1 MPRSSVL
8 TSFAQ
13 ILGAATLIQFGFLS
27 PCLPADVADSGQT
40 KVSLHWFDGQ
50 SQLVEIGWKSTSH
63 WVWKFTDAGVE
74 PTSEIEIAIPAQI
87 HINSVE
93 HADNADFKIIET
105 SGETSAETSSGS
117 SPGSSPGNSK
127 DTTEGSAPE
136 DSAAQ
141 QSLAIETREPKIAA
155 KLNIVS
161 DTSGTESTVD
171 RGLLVTLEPQS
182 TAVLIHGSCSKYGLT
197 IREGQKTAGA
207 ATPLYVGATCQSDK
221 GDLLVRWHLP
231 EDFAATSS
239 NKLPVPDSGLRV
251 STPNPKS
258 SPAPQQISV
267 SHKGSLQ
274 PIEYLLRFEPIIAAE
289 KVVLPA
295 QKKEEA
301 KPRPLQPTN
310 GLQFTVLMAPAYVG
324 YPSPGSP
331 NNNSSANNINLGFR
345 LEQTQST
352 RRSLWETQLEV
363 PAFSIFPGPLHF
375 PASGVYSL
383 SSLLV
388 VPPFTQTPDSTF
400 AVLAGLSLHEVH
412 LELNSQASGFLMG
425 PKLAFSLAD
434 KTRKSL
440 GGRAYSATFAAV
452 ALWSPDRGSFF
463 NSYAAMAS
471 FSYELS
477 RNFFFGKRVDLLT
490 EAAYFNLL
498 SRDGTQVGV
507 TTTSLGLQVWL

>member
-1 MPRSSVL
+1 MLRSSVL
-8 TSFAQ
+8 TSFAHA
-13 ILGAATLIQFGFLS
+13 LGAATLIQFGFVN
-27 PCLPADVADSGQT
+27 PCLSADVADSGQT

-50 SQLVEIGWKSTSH
+50 SQLVEIAWKSTSH

-74 PTSEIEIAIPAQI
+74 PTSEIEISIPAQI

-105 SGETSAETSSGS
+105 SGKTSTETSTETS
-117 SPGSSPGNSK
+117 K
-127 DTTEGSAPE
+127 DATEGSGPD
-136 DSAAQ
+136 DSEVE

-161 DTSGTESTVD
+161 DTQSTVD

-182 TAVLIHGSCSKYGLT
+182 TAVLIHGSCSKYGLN
-197 IREGQKTAGA
+197 IREGQKTVGA
-207 ATPLYVGATCQSDK
+207 ATPLYVGATCQPDK

-231 EDFAATSS
+231 EDFVATSS
-239 NKLPVPDSGLRV
+239 NKQAIPESGLRV
-251 STPNPKS
+251 PVPNPKS
-258 SPAPQQISV
+258 SPPPQQISV
-267 SHKGSLQ
+267 SHKGNFQ
-274 PIEYLLRFEPIIAAE
+274 PLEYLLSFEPGVAAE
-289 KVVLPA
+289 KPILPEH

-301 KPRPLQPTN
+301 KPRSLQSAN
-310 GLQFTVLMAPAYVG
+310 GPQFTVAMAPGYVG
-324 YPSPGSP
+324 YPSPGSS

-345 LEQTQST
+345 VEQTQST

-383 SSLLV
+383 SGLVV

-400 AVLAGLSLHEVH
+400 AVLAGVSLHEVH

-440 GGRAYSATFAAV
+440 GGRAYSATLAAV

-498 SRDGTQVGV
+498 SRDGSQVGV
-507 TTTSLGLQVWL
+507 TNTSLGLQVWL

>member
-1 MPRSSVL
+1 MLRSSAL

-13 ILGAATLIQFGFLS
+13 FLGAIYLIQFGFLN
-27 PCLPADVADSGQT
+27 PCLSADVADSGQT
-40 KVSLHWFDGQ
+40 KISLHWFDGQ
-50 SQLVEIGWKSTSH
+50 SQLVEVGWKSSSH

-74 PTSEIEIAIPAQI
+74 PTSEIEITIPAQI

-105 SGETSAETSSGS
+105 SGETPTETSKDA
-117 SPGSSPGNSK
+117 SK
-127 DTTEGSAPE
+127 SSAPD
-136 DSAAQ
+136 DSEVE

-182 TAVLIHGSCSKYGLT
+182 TAVLVHGSCSKYGLN
-197 IREGQKTAGA
+197 IREGQKTVGA
-207 ATPLYVGATCQSDK
+207 ATPLYVGATCQPDK

-231 EDFAATSS
+231 EDFVATAS
-239 NKLPVPDSGLRV
+239 NKQPVPETGLRV
-251 STPNPKS
+251 PVPNPKS
-258 SPAPQQISV
+258 SPLPQQISV
-267 SHKGSLQ
+267 SHKGNLQ
-274 PIEYLLRFEPIIAAE
+274 PHEYLLSFEPIIAAE
-289 KVVLPA
+289 KPILPEH
-295 QKKEEA
+295 QQKEEA
-301 KPRPLQPTN
+301 KPRALPPTN
-310 GLQFTVLMAPAYVG
+310 GLQFTVAIAPAYVG
-324 YPSPGSP
+324 YPSPGSS

-345 LEQTQST
+345 VEQTQST

-363 PAFSIFPGPLHF
+363 PTFSIFPGPLHF

-383 SSLLV
+383 SGLVV

-400 AVLAGLSLHEVH
+400 AVLAGVSLHEVH

-440 GGRAYSATFAAV
+440 GGRAYSATLAAV

-498 SRDGTQVGV
+498 SRDGSQVGV